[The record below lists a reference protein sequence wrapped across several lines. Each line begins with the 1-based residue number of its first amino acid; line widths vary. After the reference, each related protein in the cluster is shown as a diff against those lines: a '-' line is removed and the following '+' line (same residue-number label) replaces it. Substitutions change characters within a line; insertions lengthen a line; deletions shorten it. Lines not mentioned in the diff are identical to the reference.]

1 MLQALKTKPARIALV
16 AAVVSI
22 GGLATASA
30 VSAQD
35 SDDNP
40 VVSET
45 DNMIVEDE
53 GGDQDRPP
61 RDGEVEGEGSDQD
74 RPPRD
79 GEAEGHGHDQD
90 RPPHDGEDCDE
101 TDEARLDETE
111 AGDKPT
117 ERPERPEGP
126 NAGPEDSLD
135 SADDEEVEQGS

>member
-35 SDDNP
+35 TDDNP
-40 VVSET
+40 VVS
-45 DNMIVEDE
+45 DADSLIVEDESGDQDRPPRDGEGE

-61 RDGEVEGEGSDQD
+61 RDGE
-74 RPPRD
+74 
-79 GEAEGHGHDQD
+79 
-90 RPPHDGEDCDE
+90 DCDE
-101 TDEARLDETE
+101 KDEARLSETE
-111 AGDKPT
+111 AGETPA

-126 NAGPEDSLD
+126 GAGPEDSLD
-135 SADDEEVEQGS
+135 DAGDEEVEQSS